1 MLERFKSNRGHV
13 GIVGLGYV
21 GLPLSIAFVDA
32 GYTVV
37 GLDIDQE
44 KVDLLN
50 NNETYIRHIGVDAI
64 ARINASGR
72 FSASTDF
79 ADIAALDAIIICVPT
94 PLKNGREPDLGPVL
108 ATGKAIAAHLQK
120 GQLVVLESSTYPGT
134 TDTELAGVLAAS
146 GLKPNEDFYLAYS
159 PEREDPG
166 NANFSTS
173 VIPKLVGADT
183 QEALALS
190 VALYE
195 NVISEVIPVSSARA
209 AEAAKLT
216 ENTFRAVNIAMVNE
230 LKVIFE
236 KMDIDVW
243 DVIDAAATKPFG
255 FMPFYPGP
263 GLGGHCIPI
272 DPFYLTWKARQHGV
286 ETRFIELAGEINT
299 DMPRYVVSRLEDALT
314 AQGKVLAGADILLM
328 GIAYKKNV
336 DDMRESPALVLLE
349 LLEAAGANVVFHDPH
364 VPVIPMTR
372 EHAALAGRASV
383 EAAYAKSADAALIV
397 TDHDGVD
404 YQKLADEAGLI
415 IDTRNAMH
423 GIHGTAPVVKA

>member
-108 ATGKAIAAHLQK
+108 ATGKSIAAHLQK

-372 EHAALAGRASV
+372 EHAELAGRASV

-397 TDHDGVD
+397 TDHDSVD